1 MRRVSEHWIH
11 NVAQGARTEA
21 AELTPDLARL
31 AEAASAALQMDY
43 AGIDLI
49 PSPGRGLGGGA
60 VQVLEVNGVAA
71 WRGLQRV
78 TPFNIARALVDDLID
93 RKLAAAVPRLAAR
106 RA

>member
-1 MRRVSEHWIH
+1 V
-11 NVAQGARTEA
+11 
-21 AELTPDLARL
+21 

-49 PSPGRGLGGGA
+49 PVPGRPAGGLS

-78 TPFNIARALVDDLID
+78 TPFNIARAIVDDLID
-93 RKLAAAVPRLAAR
+93 RKLAAVPQWHAR